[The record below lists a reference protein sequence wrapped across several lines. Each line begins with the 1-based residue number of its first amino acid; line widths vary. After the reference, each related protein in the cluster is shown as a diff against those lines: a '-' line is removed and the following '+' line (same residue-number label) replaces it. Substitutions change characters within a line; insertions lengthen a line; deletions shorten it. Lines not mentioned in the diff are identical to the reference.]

1 MEVSGELSITRVFPR
16 AVAAPVEL
24 ELEPELVLDE
34 HAASPA
40 ASKPAVA
47 IAKSRL

>member
-1 MEVSGELSITRVFPR
+1 MTRVL
-16 AVAAPVEL
+16 PVVVVPAEL
-24 ELEPELVLDE
+24 ELEFELALDE

-47 IAKSRL
+47 TAKSRL

>member
-1 MEVSGELSITRVFPR
+1 MAL
-16 AVAAPVEL
+16 AAPVEP
-24 ELEPELVLDE
+24 EPALELVLDE

>member
-1 MEVSGELSITRVFPR
+1 M
-16 AVAAPVEL
+16 AVAVPGEL
-24 ELEPELVLDE
+24 ELELELDE

>member
-1 MEVSGELSITRVFPR
+1 M
-16 AVAAPVEL
+16 AVAVPGEL
-24 ELEPELVLDE
+24 ELELVLDE